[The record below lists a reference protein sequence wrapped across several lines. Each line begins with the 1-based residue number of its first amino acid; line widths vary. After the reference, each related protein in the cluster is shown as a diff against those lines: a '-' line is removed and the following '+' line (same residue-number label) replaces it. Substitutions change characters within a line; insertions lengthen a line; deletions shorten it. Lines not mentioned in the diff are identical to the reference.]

1 MPASIMP
8 EERRRGHRGLAL
20 GIALAALV
28 SLVAYREIQAR
39 IHRAPDPVAVPASVI
54 DRLKSVAPA
63 ALGAG
68 SVGGASRLRS
78 VRPPPVLL
86 TSSGRVV
93 VTYIGAEYC
102 PYCAA
107 ERWALVEA
115 LYRFGSFRGLEAT
128 ESSPLDA
135 YGGTPTFTFVHATY
149 QSPMVEFR
157 SLEMQ
162 SNNPDGLLGALLGT
176 YGDLQRPD
184 AFEQGL
190 LATYDR
196 PPYASE
202 SGVIPF
208 IDVANRY
215 ISTGAGF
222 SPGVLRGLT
231 MEEIA
236 ERLSDPSS
244 PVARA
249 VNREANLLAAAIC
262 RTDGARPADVCLSAW
277 VTDASGRLASSSA
290 G

>member
-1 MPASIMP
+1 
-8 EERRRGHRGLAL
+8 
-20 GIALAALV
+20 
-28 SLVAYREIQAR
+28 
-39 IHRAPDPVAVPASVI
+39 
-54 DRLKSVAPA
+54 
-63 ALGAG
+63 
-68 SVGGASRLRS
+68 
-78 VRPPPVLL
+78 
-86 TSSGRVV
+86 
-93 VTYIGAEYC
+93 
-102 PYCAA
+102 
-107 ERWALVEA
+107 

-157 SLEMQ
+157 SVEMQ

-262 RTDGARPADVCLSAW
+262 RTDGARPAGVCSSAG
-277 VTDASGRLASSSA
+277 VTDSSGRLASSSA